1 MSGSMGPFFPACPW
15 APLQCV
21 RSEGKQMFL
30 THKCPTYDKLQL
42 SLQTVQQIAMCFTL
56 LPPSLSLSLSLSP
69 SLSLHP
75 PSSLIIPFLQ
85 MTQLLIFWVVSWK
98 DGPSVRD
105 ISLQALNSSALA
117 HNFRAQQVQSNL
129 DTSCPLGRVLPCN
142 YFIKPIKGE

>member
-56 LPPSLSLSLSLSP
+56 LPPSLSLSLSLS
-69 SLSLHP
+69 LS
-75 PSSLIIPFLQ
+75 SSRNEN
-85 MTQLLIFWVVSWK
+85 TSRHGNV
-98 DGPSVRD
+98 GE
-105 ISLQALNSSALA
+105 
-117 HNFRAQQVQSNL
+117 VQSAEAGV
-129 DTSCPLGRVLPCN
+129 PVLPCW
-142 YFIKPIKGE
+142 YVMSSS